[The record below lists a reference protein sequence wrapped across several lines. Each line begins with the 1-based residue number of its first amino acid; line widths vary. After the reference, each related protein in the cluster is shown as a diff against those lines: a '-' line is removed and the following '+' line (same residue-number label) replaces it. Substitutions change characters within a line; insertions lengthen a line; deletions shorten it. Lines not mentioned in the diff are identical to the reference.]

1 MITFNMKLCIT
12 YPQHWSKLDTTGG
25 PSPPARHQHAACCIA
40 GPLTGQEHPLLLV
53 GGGLGEALSVLQ
65 DMWVLDVDREMWSE
79 VSAIFLIYDEL
90 HQKCVLYIH
99 PTCCS
104 HTCGCVP

>member
-1 MITFNMKLCIT
+1 M
-12 YPQHWSKLDTTGG
+12 
-25 PSPPARHQHAACCIA
+25 PPARHQHAACCIA

-79 VSAIFLIYDEL
+79 VSAIFLVY
-90 HQKCVLYIH
+90 VSYIKSV
-99 PTCCS
+99 CCMYTLPVAHIHAAVCLES
-104 HTCGCVP
+104 IV